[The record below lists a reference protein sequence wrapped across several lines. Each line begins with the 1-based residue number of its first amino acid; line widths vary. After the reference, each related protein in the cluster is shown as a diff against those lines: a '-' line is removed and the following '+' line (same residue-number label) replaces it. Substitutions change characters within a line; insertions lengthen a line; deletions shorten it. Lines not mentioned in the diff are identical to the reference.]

1 LTVTASYRGGV
12 HSTWADGRD
21 TEGRGGALAV
31 VLVAGLLVVDVV
43 IGRELGRFYEPAVVA
58 GVGAIVAVYGA
69 RTYLLGWTLLAVAG
83 SCAVSL
89 VVGSRPGEGYSFV
102 MPGLAELGGLGF
114 LMAWSIRSLRVV
126 PAAVATSA
134 VAIAVGAI
142 AFIRPDGSEGP
153 AAATIVV
160 DVLLAVGYV
169 AALAAGLY
177 LRSIDRGQIERATR
191 VREEERLSIARDL
204 HDLVA
209 HHVTGIVVQAQAANL
224 VSGTNPDAATD
235 ALQAIEHAG
244 AQALVAMRAMVGEL
258 RSEDGD
264 APLSPA
270 ATLDDLRAI
279 AQRCAAQGLEVH
291 VRDNGAL
298 EGTSP
303 DLAVSVHRIVR
314 EAITNTQRHARGATA
329 VDVWI
334 DHRGDHLDVVVTD
347 DGQGAVAARAG
358 SGFGLI
364 GMAERAA
371 ALGGHFS
378 AGPTA
383 DGGWEVRAQ
392 LPDAG
397 ALH

>member
-1 LTVTASYRGGV
+1 MRA
-12 HSTWADGRD
+12 TWVENRD
-21 TEGRGGALAV
+21 TGSRGSALPV
-31 VLVAGLLVVDVV
+31 LLVAGLLLVDV
-43 IGRELGRFYEPAVVA
+43 ILGRELGREFAPAVVA
-58 GVGAIVAVYGA
+58 GVAAIVAVYGA
-69 RTYLLGWTLLAVAG
+69 RRHLFAWTLLAAAG
-83 SCAVSL
+83 SFAVSL
-89 VVGSRPGEGYSFV
+89 FFGARPSGLAYSFV

-114 LMAWSIRSLRVV
+114 LMAWSIRLLRAI
-126 PAAVATSA
+126 PAAIATVT
-134 VAIAVGAI
+134 VAIAIGAV
-142 AFIRPDGSEGP
+142 AFIRPEGAWGAAP
-153 AAATIVV
+153 ATVVV

-177 LRSIDRGQIERATR
+177 LRSIDRGEIERATR

-224 VSGTNPDAATD
+224 VRSTNPEAVTD

-258 RSEDGD
+258 RSEDSD
-264 APLSPA
+264 APVSPA

-279 AQRCAAQGLEVH
+279 AHRCAAQGLEVH
-291 VRDNGAL
+291 LRDNGAL
-298 EGTSP
+298 ERVSP
-303 DLAVSVHRIVR
+303 DLVVSVHRIVR

-334 DHRGDHLDVVVTD
+334 DHRGDHVDVVVTD
-347 DGQGAVAARAG
+347 DGHGAVAVRAG
-358 SGFGLI
+358 SGFGLT

-383 DGGWEVRAQ
+383 AGGWEVRAQ

-397 ALH
+397 ALR